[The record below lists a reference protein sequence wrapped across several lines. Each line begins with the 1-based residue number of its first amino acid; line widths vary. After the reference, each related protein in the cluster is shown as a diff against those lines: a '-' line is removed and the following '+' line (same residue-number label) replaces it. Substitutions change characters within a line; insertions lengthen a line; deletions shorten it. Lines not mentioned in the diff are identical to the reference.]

1 MAFNDIAHWRNQIF
15 SPLMSAVAALGTVVA
30 VPSIALVIH
39 RGFWGVAVFDIIAFA
54 WLLGLWRAKGLP
66 YRVRVINLL
75 ALMFVIGIAM
85 MVTVGPISQV
95 FLLVPP
101 ILGAILLGPWPAAL
115 ALASGGVAILTLSL
129 TGHARL
135 YVTGTQDYALLP
147 SLILTLNFL
156 CIGAMLTFSCS
167 ILLQRLTRSLT
178 DLRDYAESLQQGRGE
193 LAALNGEL
201 RLQATAMARLSE
213 MVLIAESRPGSAA
226 EQPIIFAND
235 AFLRRTGYTREE
247 LVGQSMRLLHGPLTE
262 AHEVQRIVEAMRR
275 LEPVKAEIMNY
286 TKSGEAYLVEMEMV
300 PFADED
306 GANTHWV
313 VVGHDITERKRA
325 ADAIHS
331 LAFYDVLTGL
341 PNRRLLMDRLE
352 HMLAAAQ
359 RDGRC
364 GAVIFIDLD
373 HFKYI
378 NDARG
383 HATGD
388 SMLRKAAQ
396 RLTRLVR
403 VDDTVARLGGDE
415 FVVLLPNLAHD
426 VEQATRTALTMAER
440 IGEAV
445 RQSFEIDGQSYNSS
459 ASIGVAML
467 PRPGQTVHDLLREA
481 DIAMYRAKAA
491 GRNGV
496 ALFEATMR
504 ADVERRLTMERD
516 LSMALENGEL
526 QMHLQLQ
533 VSQDETP
540 VGAEMLMRWRRAD
553 GSSVPPDV
561 FIPVAEATGMIVP
574 LGRWALHQACL
585 AWLRLDAMGTPLPLS
600 VNVSPSQFR
609 QPDFVA
615 EVRAILAETGAPA
628 AQLIFEVTEGLLI
641 ENLDAT
647 IERMHELA
655 LMGIRFSIDDFG
667 TGYSNL
673 AYLKR
678 MPLYELKIDKSF
690 IHDTPADANGRAIV
704 QSILAMAG
712 HLGLRVVAEGVET
725 QAQAT
730 FLSEHGSPGM
740 QGYLFSRPAPL
751 NDVIALL
758 GERNEA
764 LQAGAAP

>member
-15 SPLMSAVAALGTVVA
+15 NPLMSMIAGLGTVVA
-30 VPSIALVIH
+30 IPSIGMLAWH
-39 RGFWGVAVFDIIAFA
+39 GMWGVAAFDLAAYA
-54 WLLGLWRAKGLP
+54 WLMVIWRVNTLSYCA
-66 YRVRVINLL
+66 RVINLL
-75 ALMFVIGIAM
+75 ALMFSVGIAM
-85 MVTVGPISQV
+85 MLTVGPVSQV
-95 FLLVPP
+95 YLLVPP
-101 ILGAILLGPWPAAL
+101 VLGAILLGPRTALL
-115 ALASGGVAILTLSL
+115 ALVAASGAILALSL
-129 TGHARL
+129 TGNARL
-135 YVTGTQDYALLP
+135 YVTGTEDYALMP
-147 SLILTLNFL
+147 SLVLTLNFA
-156 CIGAMLTFSCS
+156 CIGALLTFSCS
-167 ILLQRLTRSLT
+167 ILLQRLASSLT

-213 MVLIAESRPGSAA
+213 MVMIAESRPGSAA

-235 AFLRRTGYTREE
+235 AFVRRSGYTRDE
-247 LVGQSMRLLHGPLTE
+247 LLGQSMRIMHGPLTE
-262 AHEVQRIVEAMRR
+262 AHEVERIVEAMRR
-275 LEPVKAEIMNY
+275 VEPVKAEIMNY

-426 VEQATRTALTMAER
+426 IEQATRTALTMAER

-533 VSQDETP
+533 VSHDETP

-553 GSSVPPDV
+553 GTSVPPDV

-585 AWLRLDAMGTPLPLS
+585 AWLRLDAVGTPLPLS

-764 LQAGAAP
+764 LRAGAAP